1 MNNSLK
7 DNILKYRGTVLLLLL
22 VFGLSLY
29 WSIAISKDQI
39 EPVELTP
46 EPFALENS
54 LEETENP
61 KSTINNVIE
70 FRISD
75 KLKINT
81 ASVEDIYSRLKGI
94 GPKTAQ
100 AIVDYRDQFGPF
112 ENSEDLLAV
121 KGIGPAK
128 IRDIEQQIAFSSSDL
143 KSAVTADVKPIG
155 KPVEKP
161 VEKKAQ

>member
-7 DNILKYRGTVLLLLL
+7 DNILKYRGAVLLLLL
-22 VFGLSLY
+22 VFSLSLY
-29 WSIAISKDQI
+29 WSVAISKDQ
-39 EPVELTP
+39 VQLVALTP
-46 EPFALENS
+46 EPLTPANS
-54 LEETENP
+54 LEETEKP
-61 KSTINNVIE
+61 KTPINNVIE

-112 ENSEDLLAV
+112 EKSEDLLAV

-143 KSAVTADVKPIG
+143 KSAVTADVKPA
-155 KPVEKP
+155 EKP
-161 VEKKAQ
+161 ILKTAQ

>member
-1 MNNSLK
+1 
-7 DNILKYRGTVLLLLL
+7 
-22 VFGLSLY
+22 
-29 WSIAISKDQI
+29 
-39 EPVELTP
+39 LTP
-46 EPFALENS
+46 EPLTPANS
-54 LEETENP
+54 LEETEKP

-81 ASVEDIYSRLKGI
+81 ASVEDIFSRLKGI

-112 ENSEDLLAV
+112 EKSEDLLAV

-128 IRDIEQQIAFSSSDL
+128 IRDIEQQIVFSPSDL
-143 KSAVTADVKPIG
+143 KSAVTADLEPAVKPIL
-155 KPVEKP
+155 KT
-161 VEKKAQ
+161 AQ